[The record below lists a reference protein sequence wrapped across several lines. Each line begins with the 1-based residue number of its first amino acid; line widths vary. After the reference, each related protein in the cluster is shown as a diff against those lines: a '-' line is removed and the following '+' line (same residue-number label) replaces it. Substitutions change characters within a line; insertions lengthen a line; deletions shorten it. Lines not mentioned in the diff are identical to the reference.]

1 MTAGGQLTAYGG
13 ILVDS
18 TTSGAG
24 LSVGTAQ
31 QFQVDGT
38 GNATTANLTVSK
50 NLSGYT
56 GSFSHVVCTRAICNA
71 DLSVTGTGTFNSIS
85 TNSLTTGGLV
95 STAGLSAT
103 GTGTF
108 GSVQAT
114 GDVVYNAGKSLTSQ
128 ISTLNNLRTSGTF
141 ASTTAFQTFYTWTSG
156 QQGFCTVKGSATG
169 SNYGMMCVFFEGTSG
184 LCYPSVTQ
192 IAVSGNAQQAA
203 LNSTTAVSAGTQL
216 VFVQNNP
223 GTYSLQVKVTT
234 AGTVTWNIT
243 FV

>member
-56 GSFSHVVCTRAICNA
+56 GSFSHVVCTRAFCNA
-71 DLSVTGTGTFNSIS
+71 DLSVTGTGTFNSVS

-108 GSVQAT
+108 GSLQAT
-114 GDVVYNAGKSLTSQ
+114 GDLVYNAGKSLMSQ
-128 ISTLNNLRTSGTF
+128 ISTLNNLRTSGSLTSTSTF
-141 ASTTAFQTFYTWTSG
+141 QNAWAPGTNTRGIIYAAAGGPCYSTASAFFEYLTGFSYGSLTLLSQCGNAAQLALNTSNASTGGTVNITLQQSG
-156 QQGFCTVKGSATG
+156 GF
-169 SNYGMMCVFFEGTSG
+169 
-184 LCYPSVTQ
+184 
-192 IAVSGNAQQAA
+192 I
-203 LNSTTAVSAGTQL
+203 
-216 VFVQNNP
+216 
-223 GTYSLQVKVTT
+223 QVKTS
-234 AGTVTWNIT
+234 TVCVVQWYVVM
-243 FV
+243 F